1 MAIYDT
7 GTASLA
13 ANGSVTGVGTQWTM
27 PLTLIRVGATIIF
40 KTNPLKIYTISK
52 ITSDT
57 SLAVYNPKNET
68 VPAGTGYA
76 ILAHDGISVQGL
88 AQDVAETLRYYQSKE
103 TSIQGLL
110 DFIGQDSFDW
120 PRFEKLA
127 NQSVTGAADALASQ
141 IAAAESAAAAVSARD
156 ATRSA
161 RDATIKA
168 INDAG
173 DAATMVTLAG
183 YGIASSQ
190 SAILSSLDWQQ
201 FDFVVG
207 ASYRVANSLMT
218 NGPSLSLTKNQI
230 CYINVNGN
238 SASNTSYSITLRG
251 YNVDSGSDLFS
262 RVYEINVYG
271 SKGSREFKVR
281 EQVILPV
288 NPDHAEAGGAVAS
301 RIRSRL
307 DVYSKNETF
316 QKSLNFSDVANKSLA
331 RTNLDVYSKSEVE
344 NYVMNSVISEFSPER
359 FGAIT
364 DNENFDCLPAIKQAI
379 KTGVLYLSPGK
390 TYYVNDEVVI
400 PSGLI
405 MFTNSATIKASPNGD
420 WFSRKKAVVRASS
433 KNVGE
438 SPDLTTPEQ
447 QTRGVRHLGVLNI
460 DANNLADHAYYGFGV
475 VAESITDVIY
485 AYNATNAGI
494 VLIGSWYHK
503 VNKYMSVNCARG
515 VCIGYPINDETGDTF
530 VNAVSFGAVYS
541 YDTTRSSTYGFDPYG
556 NINAQLIGAGV
567 ILGKALG
574 SSIGVLTAETT
585 SGAGLATANAIN
597 WSVNTAYFEKCG
609 LSAIDPANPDV
620 AILSTTANIEDHAI
634 DFGNVHFGISTGIF
648 HRYESSEFINIDSIY
663 RIDRKITWNTNS
675 KERSAHVKYGNY
687 YYLDAYSYVK
697 PKFITNESGVD
708 VLLSDFGLV
717 FRDYSSVYSREF
729 VFPGGDVYFNCG
741 ISTGSVRGLDF
752 QITSDDGI
760 EYITTSSS
768 PYSIKLSGKRTAGN
782 VYKITLA
789 TPNGGATGDGYVYL
803 SRSKDTQ
810 WRQ

>member
-1 MAIYDT
+1 MAIYDL

-13 ANGSVTGVGTQWTM
+13 ANGEVTGVGTTWKA

-40 KTNPLKIYTISK
+40 KTNPLKIYTISE
-52 ITSDT
+52 IISDT
-57 SLAVYNPKNET
+57 QINVYNPNSET

-76 ILAHDGISVQGL
+76 ILAHDGITVQGL

-103 TSIQGLL
+103 TSIQSLI

-120 PRFEKLA
+120 PRFEQLA
-127 NQSVTGAADALASQ
+127 NQSVEGAANALASQ
-141 IAAAESAAAAVSARD
+141 IAAAESAATAVSARD
-156 ATRSA
+156 TTTAA
-161 RDATIKA
+161 RDETIAA
-168 INDAG
+168 INNAG
-173 DAATMVTLAG
+173 DAGTMVALAG

-190 SAILSSLDWQQ
+190 SAVLSSLDWQQ

-207 ASYRVANSLMT
+207 ASYRVPNSLMT
-218 NGPSLSLTKNQI
+218 NGPSLSLTTGQT

-238 SASNTSYSITLRG
+238 LAANTSYSITLRG
-251 YNVDSGSDLFS
+251 FNVNSDSDLFS
-262 RVYEINVYG
+262 RVYEIDVYG
-271 SKGSREFKVR
+271 SKGSRKFKVR

-288 NPDHAEAGGAVAS
+288 NPDGAEAGGAVAS

-530 VNAVSFGAVYS
+530 VNAISFGAVYS

-585 SGAGLATANAIN
+585 SGAGLATANAVN

-648 HRYESSEFINIDSIY
+648 HRYESTEFINIDSIY

-675 KERSAHVKYGNY
+675 KERSAYVKYGNY
-687 YYLDAYSYVK
+687 YYLDAYSYTK

-717 FRDYSSVYSREF
+717 FRDYSNVYSRDF

-741 ISTGSVRGLDF
+741 ISTGSVSGLDF

-760 EYITTSSS
+760 QYITTSSS

-782 VYKITLA
+782 VYKITFA
-789 TPNGGATGDGYVYL
+789 TPNAEASGDGYVYL

>member
-1 MAIYDT
+1 MAIYDL

-13 ANGSVTGVGTQWTM
+13 ANGEVTGVGTTWKA

-40 KTNPLKIYTISK
+40 KTSPLKIYTISE
-52 ITSDT
+52 IISDT
-57 SLAVYNPKNET
+57 QINVYNPNSET

-76 ILAHDGISVQGL
+76 ILAHDGITVQGL

-103 TSIQGLL
+103 TSIEGLL
-110 DFIGQDSFDW
+110 QFIGQDTFDW
-120 PRFEKLA
+120 PRFEQLA
-127 NQSVTGAADALASQ
+127 NQSTTGAAEALASQ
-141 IAAAESAAAAVSARD
+141 ISAAESAATAVSARD
-156 ATRSA
+156 TTTAA
-161 RDATIKA
+161 RNATIEA
-168 INDAG
+168 INAAG

-183 YGIASSQ
+183 YGIASRQ
-190 SAILSSLDWQQ
+190 SASLSSLDWQQ

-207 ASYRVANSLMT
+207 ASYRISNSLMT
-218 NGPSLSLTKNQI
+218 NGPSLSLTPTQV

-238 SASNTSYSITLRG
+238 SASNISYSITLRG
-251 YNVDSGSDLFS
+251 FNSDIDSYS
-262 RVYEINVYG
+262 RVYEIDVSG
-271 SKGSREFKVR
+271 SKGSRKFKVR

-288 NPDHAEAGGAVAS
+288 NSDNAEAGGAVVS

-307 DVYSKNETF
+307 DVYSKSETF
-316 QKSLNFSDVANKSLA
+316 QKSLNFSDVANKSAA

-364 DNENFDCLPAIKQAI
+364 DNENFDCLPAIKKAI
-379 KTGVLYLSPGK
+379 ETGVLYLSPGK

-438 SPDLTTPEQ
+438 SPDLTMPEQ

-515 VCIGYPINDETGDTF
+515 VCIGYPINGETGDTF
-530 VNAVSFGAVYS
+530 VNAISFGAVYA

-585 SGAGLATANAIN
+585 SGAGLATANAVN

-648 HRYESSEFINIDSIY
+648 HRHESTEFINIDSIY

-675 KERSAHVKYGNY
+675 KERSAYVKYGNY
-687 YYLDAYSYVK
+687 YYLDAYNYTK

-717 FRDYSSVYSREF
+717 FRDYSNVYSREF

-741 ISTGSVRGLDF
+741 ISAGSVRGLDF

-760 EYITTSSS
+760 QYITVSSS

-782 VYKITLA
+782 VYKILLA
-789 TPNGGATGDGYVYL
+789 TPNAEASGDGYVYL
-803 SRSKDTQ
+803 SRTKDTQ

>member
-1 MAIYDT
+1 MAIYDL

-13 ANGSVTGVGTQWTM
+13 ANGEVTGVGTTWKA

-40 KTNPLKIYTISK
+40 KTSPLKIYTISE
-52 ITSDT
+52 IISDT
-57 SLAVYNPKNET
+57 QINVYNPNSET
-68 VPAGTGYA
+68 IPAGTGYA
-76 ILAHDGISVQGL
+76 ILAHDGITVQGL

-103 TSIQGLL
+103 TSIEGLL
-110 DFIGQDSFDW
+110 QFIGQDTFDW
-120 PRFEKLA
+120 PRFEQLA
-127 NQSVTGAADALASQ
+127 NQSTTGAAEALASQ
-141 IAAAESAAAAVSARD
+141 ISAAESAATAVSARD
-156 ATRSA
+156 TTTAA
-161 RDATIKA
+161 RNATIEA
-168 INDAG
+168 INAAG
-173 DAATMVTLAG
+173 DAATMVTLAR
-183 YGIASSQ
+183 YGIASRQ
-190 SAILSSLDWQQ
+190 SASLSSLDWQQ

-207 ASYRVANSLMT
+207 ASYRISNSLMT
-218 NGPSLSLTKNQI
+218 NGPSLSLTPTQV

-238 SASNTSYSITLRG
+238 SASNISYSITLRG
-251 YNVDSGSDLFS
+251 FNSDIDSYS
-262 RVYEINVYG
+262 RVYEIDVSG
-271 SKGSREFKVR
+271 SKGSRKFKVR

-288 NPDHAEAGGAVAS
+288 NSDNAEAGGAVVS

-307 DVYSKNETF
+307 DVYSKSETF
-316 QKSLNFSDVANKSLA
+316 QKSLNFSDVANKSAA

-344 NYVMNSVISEFSPER
+344 NYVMNSVISEFSPEK

-364 DNENFDCLPAIKQAI
+364 NDENFDCLPAIKKSI
-379 KTGVLYLSPGK
+379 ETGVLYLSPGK

-400 PSGLI
+400 PSGLL

-438 SPDLTTPEQ
+438 SPDLTMPEQ

-475 VAESITDVIY
+475 VAESTTDVIY
-485 AYNATNAGI
+485 AYNATNTGV

-515 VCIGYPINDETGDTF
+515 VCIGYPINGETGDTF
-530 VNAVSFGAVYS
+530 VNAISFGAVYA

-585 SGAGLATANAIN
+585 SGAGLATANAVN

-648 HRYESSEFINIDSIY
+648 HRYESTEFINIDSIY

-675 KERSAHVKYGNY
+675 KERSAYVKYGNY
-687 YYLDAYSYVK
+687 YYLDAYSYTK

-717 FRDYSSVYSREF
+717 FRDYSNVYSRDF

-741 ISTGSVRGLDF
+741 ISTGSVSGLDF

-760 EYITTSSS
+760 QYITTSSS

-789 TPNGGATGDGYVYL
+789 TPNAEASGDGYVYL
-803 SRSKDTQ
+803 SRTKDTQ

>member
-1 MAIYDT
+1 MAIYDL

-13 ANGSVTGVGTQWTM
+13 ANGEVTGVGTTWKA

-40 KTNPLKIYTISK
+40 KTSPLKIYTISE
-52 ITSDT
+52 IISDT
-57 SLAVYNPKNET
+57 HINVYNPNSET

-76 ILAHDGISVQGL
+76 ILAHDGITVQGL

-103 TSIQGLL
+103 TSIEGLL
-110 DFIGQDSFDW
+110 QFIGQDTFDW
-120 PRFEKLA
+120 PRFEQLA
-127 NQSVTGAADALASQ
+127 KQSTTGAAEALASQ
-141 IAAAESAAAAVSARD
+141 IAAAESAATAVSARNTTI
-156 ATRSA
+156 AA
-161 RDATIKA
+161 RNATIEA
-168 INDAG
+168 INAAG

-183 YGIASSQ
+183 YGIASRQ
-190 SAILSSLDWQQ
+190 SANLPSLDWQQ

-207 ASYRVANSLMT
+207 ASYRISNSLMT
-218 NGPSLSLTKNQI
+218 NGPSLSLTPTQV

-238 SASNTSYSITLRG
+238 SASNISYSITLRG
-251 YNVDSGSDLFS
+251 FNSDIDSYS
-262 RVYEINVYG
+262 RVYEIDVSG
-271 SKGSREFKVR
+271 SKGSRKFKVR

-288 NPDHAEAGGAVAS
+288 NSDNAEAGGAVVS

-307 DVYSKNETF
+307 DVYSKSETF
-316 QKSLNFSDVANKSLA
+316 QKSLNFSDVADKSVA

-344 NYVMNSVISEFSPER
+344 NYVMNSVISEFSPEK

-364 DNENFDCLPAIKQAI
+364 NDENFDCLPAIKKSI
-379 KTGVLYLSPGK
+379 ETGVLYLSPGK

-400 PSGLI
+400 PSGLL

-433 KNVGE
+433 MNVGE
-438 SPDLTTPEQ
+438 SPDLTRPEQ

-485 AYNATNAGI
+485 AYNATNTGI

-515 VCIGYPINDETGDTF
+515 VCIGYPINGETGDTF
-530 VNAVSFGAVYS
+530 VNAISFGAVYA

-585 SGAGLATANAIN
+585 SGAGLATANAVN

-648 HRYESSEFINIDSIY
+648 HRYESTEFINIDSIY

-675 KERSAHVKYGNY
+675 KERSAYVKYGNY
-687 YYLDAYSYVK
+687 YYLDAYSYTK

-741 ISTGSVRGLDF
+741 ISAGSVRGLDF

-760 EYITTSSS
+760 QYITVSSS

-789 TPNGGATGDGYVYL
+789 TPNASASGDGYVYL

>member
-1 MAIYDT
+1 MAIYDL

-13 ANGSVTGVGTQWTM
+13 ANGEVTGVGTSWKA

-40 KTNPLKIYTISK
+40 KTSPLKIYTISE
-52 ITSDT
+52 IISDT
-57 SLAVYNPKNET
+57 HINVYNPNSET

-76 ILAHDGISVQGL
+76 ILAHDGITVQGL

-103 TSIQGLL
+103 TSIEGLL
-110 DFIGQDSFDW
+110 QFIGQDTFDW
-120 PRFEKLA
+120 PRFEQLA
-127 NQSVTGAADALASQ
+127 KQSTTGAAEALASQ
-141 IAAAESAAAAVSARD
+141 IAAAESAATAVSARNTTI
-156 ATRSA
+156 AA
-161 RDATIKA
+161 RNATIEA
-168 INDAG
+168 INAAG

-183 YGIASSQ
+183 YGIATRQ
-190 SAILSSLDWQQ
+190 SANLPSLDWQQ
-201 FDFVVG
+201 FDYVVG
-207 ASYRVANSLMT
+207 ASYRISNSLMT
-218 NGPSLSLTKNQI
+218 NGPSLSLTPTQV

-238 SASNTSYSITLRG
+238 SASNISYSITLRG
-251 YNVDSGSDLFS
+251 FNSDIDSYS
-262 RVYEINVYG
+262 RVYEIDVSG
-271 SKGSREFKVR
+271 SKGSRKFKVR

-288 NPDHAEAGGAVAS
+288 NSDNAEAGGAVVS

-307 DVYSKNETF
+307 DVYSKSETF
-316 QKSLNFSDVANKSLA
+316 QKSLNFSDVADKSVA

-344 NYVMNSVISEFSPER
+344 NYVMNSVISEFSPEK

-364 DNENFDCLPAIKQAI
+364 NDENFDCLPAIKKSI
-379 KTGVLYLSPGK
+379 ETGVLYLSPGK

-400 PSGLI
+400 PSGLL

-433 KNVGE
+433 MNVGE
-438 SPDLTTPEQ
+438 SPDLTRPEQ

-475 VAESITDVIY
+475 VGESITDVIY
-485 AYNATNAGI
+485 AYNATNTGI

-515 VCIGYPINDETGDTF
+515 VCIGYPINGETGDTF
-530 VNAVSFGAVYS
+530 VNAISFGAVYA

-585 SGAGLATANAIN
+585 SGAGLATANAVN

-648 HRYESSEFINIDSIY
+648 HRYESTEFINIDSIY

-675 KERSAHVKYGNY
+675 KERSAYVKYGNY
-687 YYLDAYSYVK
+687 YYLDAYSYTK

-741 ISTGSVRGLDF
+741 ISAGSVRGLDF

-760 EYITTSSS
+760 QYITVSSS

-789 TPNGGATGDGYVYL
+789 TPNASASGDGYVYL

>member
-1 MAIYDT
+1 MAIYDL

-13 ANGSVTGVGTQWTM
+13 ANGEVTGVGTTWKA

-40 KTNPLKIYTISK
+40 KTSPLKIYTISE
-52 ITSDT
+52 IISDT
-57 SLAVYNPKNET
+57 HINVYNPNSET

-76 ILAHDGISVQGL
+76 ILAHDGITVQGL

-103 TSIQGLL
+103 TSIEGLL
-110 DFIGQDSFDW
+110 QFIGQDTFDW
-120 PRFEKLA
+120 PRFEQLA
-127 NQSVTGAADALASQ
+127 KQSTTGAAEALASQ
-141 IAAAESAAAAVSARD
+141 IAAAESAATAVSARNTTI
-156 ATRSA
+156 AA
-161 RDATIKA
+161 RNATIEA
-168 INDAG
+168 INAAG

-183 YGIASSQ
+183 YGIATRQ
-190 SAILSSLDWQQ
+190 SANLPSLDWQQ

-207 ASYRVANSLMT
+207 ASYRISNSLMT
-218 NGPSLSLTKNQI
+218 NGPSLSLTPTQV

-238 SASNTSYSITLRG
+238 SASNISYSITLRG
-251 YNVDSGSDLFS
+251 FNSDIDSYS
-262 RVYEINVYG
+262 RVYEIDVSG
-271 SKGSREFKVR
+271 SKGSRKFKVR

-288 NPDHAEAGGAVAS
+288 NSDNAEAGGAVVS

-307 DVYSKNETF
+307 DVYSKSETF
-316 QKSLNFSDVANKSLA
+316 QKSLNFSDVADKSVA

-344 NYVMNSVISEFSPER
+344 NYVMNSVISEFSPEK

-364 DNENFDCLPAIKQAI
+364 NDENFDCLPAIKKSI
-379 KTGVLYLSPGK
+379 ETGVLYLSPGK

-400 PSGLI
+400 PSGLL

-433 KNVGE
+433 MNVGE
-438 SPDLTTPEQ
+438 SPDLTRPEQ

-475 VAESITDVIY
+475 VGESITDVIY
-485 AYNATNAGI
+485 AYNATNTGI

-515 VCIGYPINDETGDTF
+515 VCIGYPINGETGDTF
-530 VNAVSFGAVYS
+530 VNAISFGAVYA

-585 SGAGLATANAIN
+585 SGAGLATANAVN

-648 HRYESSEFINIDSIY
+648 HRYESTEFINIDSIY

-675 KERSAHVKYGNY
+675 KERSAYVKYGNY
-687 YYLDAYSYVK
+687 YYLDAYSYTK

-741 ISTGSVRGLDF
+741 ISAGSVRGLDF

-760 EYITTSSS
+760 QYITVSSS

-789 TPNGGATGDGYVYL
+789 TPNASASGDGYVYL